1 MNKSKGV
8 AVMFDIFKLEIKKII
23 FKKDMMLI
31 MIVLAIVPFI
41 FSFCMVNKVA
51 GLNFAGLVSEG
62 DFGLMIWSFLK
73 YLFVL
78 YLVPIY
84 MAASFLG
91 KEVEN
96 RSIQLML
103 TNKKRISVIVAKIIA
118 YILVLTVFFIAF
130 QSACILSYQIFI
142 AGSELEGTSIAT
154 TMSLAFIYGFQW
166 LEMIFVLLVS
176 VALCCV
182 IKGNAVLVLGLVVV
196 IIEKIL
202 ANLDGIKRL
211 LPYSISDYTTYMNIS
226 SSKLMATNTVSVV
239 IYAVIFAALLYA
251 TAYIWK
257 KRDF

>member
-1 MNKSKGV
+1 
-8 AVMFDIFKLEIKKII
+8 MFDVFKLEMKKIVS
-23 FKKDMMLI
+23 KRDMMLI

-41 FSFCMVNKVA
+41 FSFCMVNQVA
-51 GLNFAGLVSEG
+51 GLNFDGQVSSGDYGLV
-62 DFGLMIWSFLK
+62 IWSFLK

-103 TNKKRISVIVAKIIA
+103 ANQKRTTVITAKICA

-130 QSACILSYQIFI
+130 QMACVLSYQFFI
-142 AGSELEGTSIAT
+142 AGSDLAIANTAT
-154 TMSLAFIYGFQW
+154 TMSLVFIYAFQW
-166 LEMIFVLLVS
+166 LEMVFVLLMS

-202 ANLDGIKRL
+202 ANLDGIKRF
-211 LPYSISDYTTYMNIS
+211 LPYSISDYSSYMNIS
-226 SSKLMATNTVSVV
+226 ASKLLATNTVSVV
-239 IYAVIFAALLYA
+239 IYAAIIAALLFA
-251 TAYIWK
+251 TASIWK
-257 KRDF
+257 RRDF